1 MGNKLILTVLLAVFT
16 SYSYAAKNNEIT
28 ITTNDKQI
36 VHFFDTD
43 CGNIRN
49 TDLYYMKRGTDANI
63 MLRKVW
69 KKVKFNQNK
78 SIEQYTYACDQG
90 KKNGKV
96 YTINYVFNT
105 KDRSQLTVIY
115 PPNYKNAYGVHFTF
129 ECQFVASAFANK
141 KDIEL
146 KSILDKFLELQ
157 PRAKCLAAPVDDN
170 NVPYSTYNQ
179 KDDLLEDYK
188 NFGN

>member
-1 MGNKLILTVLLAVFT
+1 MKNKFILSVLLAVFI
-16 SYSYAAKNNEIT
+16 SYSYAEKGNEVT
-28 ITTNDKQI
+28 LTTDDKQI
-36 VHFFDTD
+36 IFFPNSD

-69 KKVKFNQNK
+69 KKVRFNQNN
-78 SIEQYTYACDQG
+78 SIENYTYSCVKA
-90 KKNGKV
+90 KKNKKV
-96 YTINYVFNT
+96 YTVNFVFNT

-129 ECQFVASAFANK
+129 ECQFVAGAFANK
-141 KDIEL
+141 EDIEL
-146 KSILDKFLELQ
+146 KSILDKYLELD
-157 PRAKCLAAPVDDN
+157 PRRKCVAAPVEDDN
-170 NVPYSTYNQ
+170 TLNSTDNQ
-179 KDDLLEDYK
+179 QDDLLEDYK